1 MAGWD
6 EALWRVRKHPATG
19 TGRSASPWWVRGLHE
34 LVLLEAGM
42 GGGGTSCLRALH
54 AHKYSP
60 AKEFSP
66 RHQRNANRKGLWSGQ
81 RCASS
86 FLISLIIAPQ
96 QAGQK
101 RHAAPSTGRLRGE
114 GWVSGASEGPV
125 GEHLGSKTQ
134 DAPTASPAGGCPCP
148 RDAGHGPKE
157 GNGLT
162 ARDSQRP
169 SSRPVGF
176 AQHEGLTFPCP
187 WPDGRATPSLHVRP
201 RQKPPCILTS

>member
-1 MAGWD
+1 MLCTPTNTHLPKNSHLVIRGMQ
-6 EALWRVRKHPATG
+6 
-19 TGRSASPWWVRGLHE
+19 TGRAPGQARD
-34 LVLLEAGM
+34 VL
-42 GGGGTSCLRALH
+42 
-54 AHKYSP
+54 P
-60 AKEFSP
+60 
-66 RHQRNANRKGLWSGQ
+66 
-81 RCASS
+81 ASS
-86 FLISLIIAPQ
+86 SAFIAPQ
-96 QAGQK
+96 QAGQR

-114 GWVSGASEGPV
+114 GWVSGASESPV

-134 DAPTASPAGGCPCP
+134 DAPTAGPAGGGPCP

-187 WPDGRATPSLHVRP
+187 LARWTGDSSPRETSAEASLHP
-201 RQKPPCILTS
+201 DLMNLF